1 MVKWMPD
8 QKKALHQRPCLYHA
22 PPCPALSTMV
32 DDMDED
38 QEEDTTAGKMTRSG
52 LLPDDDGATEARR
65 PA

>member
-1 MVKWMPD
+1 
-8 QKKALHQRPCLYHA
+8 
-22 PPCPALSTMV
+22 MV